1 MPPFDRVVEL
11 HGTTVLRVCRALL
24 EPTDAD
30 DAWSETF
37 LAALVAWPDLPSD
50 VNVEA
55 WLVTVARRKA
65 LDVIRA
71 RGRRPQPVE
80 HLPEPGADGESS
92 SAAFDEVL
100 ARDDALL
107 RAVRSLPEGQRDA
120 VVLHHLAGLSHLE
133 VAELTGRSHAA
144 CRRSAADGVAA
155 LRNVL
160 GERDEKGSTPTLPTR
175 PTGPTGSTGST
186 AIRPEAP
193 RPEAPRR
200 TRPREGARP

>member
-1 MPPFDRVVEL
+1 MVPSSAGRPDVPPFDRVVER

-24 EPTDAD
+24 DTADAD

-37 LAALVAWPDLPSD
+37 LAALVAWPDLPAD

-65 LDVIRA
+65 LDVLRA
-71 RGRRPQPVE
+71 RARRPQPVE
-80 HLPEPGADGESS
+80 LVPEPPAPVP
-92 SAAFDEVL
+92 FDELV

-107 RAVRSLPEGQRDA
+107 GAVRSLPDGQRDA

-155 LRNVL
+155 LRRAL
-160 GERDEKGSTPTLPTR
+160 SDAAPAAPDARRARRPLPS
-175 PTGPTGSTGST
+175 P
-186 AIRPEAP
+186 
-193 RPEAPRR
+193 
-200 TRPREGARP
+200 EGALR

>member
-24 EPTDAD
+24 DPTDAD

-37 LAALVAWPDLPSD
+37 LAALVAWPDLPPD

-80 HLPEPGADGESS
+80 HLPESGADGDSS

-160 GERDEKGSTPTLPTR
+160 GERDERGSTPALPTR
-175 PTGPTGSTGST
+175 PTGPTGST
-186 AIRPEAP
+186 AVRPEAP
-193 RPEAPRR
+193 RPAAPRR

>member
-24 EPTDAD
+24 EPADAD

-71 RGRRPQPVE
+71 RGRRPSPVE
-80 HLPEPGADGESS
+80 QVPEHESPPP
-92 SAAFDEVL
+92 FDELV

-107 RAVRSLPEGQRDA
+107 RAVRALPDGQRDA
-120 VVLHHLAGLSHLE
+120 VVLHHLSGLSHLE
-133 VAELTGRSHAA
+133 VAALTNRSHAA
-144 CRRSAADGVAA
+144 CRRAAADGVAA
-155 LRNVL
+155 LRRAL
-160 GERDEKGSTPTLPTR
+160 GDDAATSARTSAAARPTTPTH
-175 PTGPTGSTGST
+175 
-186 AIRPEAP
+186 AAP
-193 RPEAPRR
+193 L
-200 TRPREGARP
+200 EGARR

>member
-24 EPTDAD
+24 DPTDAD

-80 HLPEPGADGESS
+80 HLPEPEPGGESS
-92 SAAFDEVL
+92 AFDEVL

-107 RAVRSLPEGQRDA
+107 RAVRCLPEGQRDA

-155 LRNVL
+155 LRRVL
-160 GERDEKGSTPTLPTR
+160 GERDERGSGLTRPTR
-175 PTGPTGSTGST
+175 PTGATGAT
-186 AIRPEAP
+186 AIRPDAP
-193 RPEAPRR
+193 RPDASRR
-200 TRPREGARP
+200 ARPREGARR

>member
-80 HLPEPGADGESS
+80 RVPEPAPSP
-92 SAAFDEVL
+92 AFDELV

-120 VVLHHLAGLSHLE
+120 VVLHHLTGLSHLE

-144 CRRSAADGVAA
+144 CRRAAADGVAA
-155 LRNVL
+155 LRRVL
-160 GERDEKGSTPTLPTR
+160 GPGDETAAAPAPAPAPAPAREDLSLPT
-175 PTGPTGSTGST
+175 S
-186 AIRPEAP
+186 P
-193 RPEAPRR
+193 RHA
-200 TRPREGARP
+200 TPREGARR

>member
-80 HLPEPGADGESS
+80 HLPEPGPDGESS

-193 RPEAPRR
+193 RPAAPRR

>member
-24 EPTDAD
+24 DPTDAD

-80 HLPEPGADGESS
+80 HLPEPEPGSAS

-100 ARDDALL
+100 AHDDALL

-155 LRNVL
+155 LRRVF
-160 GERDEKGSTPTLPTR
+160 GEHDGRGSSPTR
-175 PTGPTGSTGST
+175 PTGATE
-186 AIRPEAP
+186 IRPGATRPDAP
-193 RPEAPRR
+193 RPAAPRPAAPRR

>member
-24 EPTDAD
+24 DPTDAD

-71 RGRRPQPVE
+71 RSRRPQPVE
-80 HLPEPGADGESS
+80 HLPEPEPGSGAS

-155 LRNVL
+155 LRRLL
-160 GERDEKGSTPTLPTR
+160 GEHDGRGSSPTR
-175 PTGPTGSTGST
+175 PTGATE
-186 AIRPEAP
+186 IRPGAT
-193 RPEAPRR
+193 RPDAPRR
-200 TRPREGARP
+200 ARPREGARR

>member
-24 EPTDAD
+24 DPTDAD

-80 HLPEPGADGESS
+80 HLPEPEPGNES

-155 LRNVL
+155 LRRLL
-160 GERDEKGSTPTLPTR
+160 GEHAERGSTPTRPTATR
-175 PTGPTGSTGST
+175 PD
-186 AIRPEAP
+186 
-193 RPEAPRR
+193 APRR
-200 TRPREGARP
+200 ARPREGARR

>member
-1 MPPFDRVVEL
+1 MIFDRVVEL

-24 EPTDAD
+24 DPIEAD

-37 LAALVAWPDLPSD
+37 LAALVAWPDLPAD

-65 LDVIRA
+65 LDVVRA
-71 RGRRPQPVE
+71 RGRRAQPVE
-80 HLPEPGADGESS
+80 HVPEPPATTP
-92 SAAFDEVL
+92 FDELV

-107 RAVRSLPEGQRDA
+107 RAVRALPDGQRDA

-144 CRRSAADGVAA
+144 CRRASADGLAA
-155 LRNVL
+155 LRRALVSPPESVL
-160 GERDEKGSTPTLPTR
+160 APTPDTR
-175 PTGPTGSTGST
+175 L
-186 AIRPEAP
+186 
-193 RPEAPRR
+193 
-200 TRPREGARP
+200 EGASR

>member
-24 EPTDAD
+24 DPTDAD

-71 RGRRPQPVE
+71 RGRRPQPIE
-80 HLPEPGADGESS
+80 HLPEPEPGSAS

-155 LRNVL
+155 LRRLL
-160 GERDEKGSTPTLPTR
+160 GEHDERGSTPTR
-175 PTGPTGSTGST
+175 PTGATDPTGST
-186 AIRPEAP
+186 AVRPEAP
-193 RPEAPRR
+193 RPAAPRR

>member
-1 MPPFDRVVEL
+1 MQPFDRVVEL

-24 EPTDAD
+24 DPADAD

-37 LAALVAWPDLPSD
+37 LAALVAWPDLPAD

-65 LDVIRA
+65 LDVIRG

-80 HLPEPGADGESS
+80 QVPEPAPSFP
-92 SAAFDEVL
+92 FDELV

-120 VVLHHLAGLSHLE
+120 VVLHHLAGLGHLE

-155 LRNVL
+155 LRRVL
-160 GERDEKGSTPTLPTR
+160 GERDERDTAPTLATASR
-175 PTGPTGSTGST
+175 PG
-186 AIRPEAP
+186 AP
-193 RPEAPRR
+193 RQA
-200 TRPREGARP
+200 RPREGARR

>member
-24 EPTDAD
+24 DPTDAD

-37 LAALVAWPDLPSD
+37 LAALVAWPDLPTD

-65 LDVIRA
+65 LDVIRG
-71 RGRRPQPVE
+71 RSRRPEPVE
-80 HLPEPGADGESS
+80 QVPEPSPASP
-92 SAAFDEVL
+92 FDELL
-100 ARDDALL
+100 ARDDSLL

-144 CRRSAADGVAA
+144 CRRAAADGTAA
-155 LRNVL
+155 LRRVL
-160 GERDEKGSTPTLPTR
+160 GDTDETLSAPPRPTR
-175 PTGPTGSTGST
+175 PTTTT
-186 AIRPEAP
+186 TTRPG
-193 RPEAPRR
+193 APRR
-200 TRPREGARP
+200 TTPREGARR

>member
-24 EPTDAD
+24 DPTDAD

-80 HLPEPGADGESS
+80 HLPEPEPGSAS

-155 LRNVL
+155 LRRVL
-160 GERDEKGSTPTLPTR
+160 GEHDERGSTPTR
-175 PTGPTGSTGST
+175 PTGATD
-186 AIRPEAP
+186 IRPGAP
-193 RPEAPRR
+193 RPDAPRR
-200 TRPREGARP
+200 ARPREGARR

>member
-24 EPTDAD
+24 DPTDAD

-65 LDVIRA
+65 LNVIRA
-71 RGRRPQPVE
+71 RGRQPQPVE
-80 HLPEPGADGESS
+80 HLPEPEPGSASS
-92 SAAFDEVL
+92 GAFDEVL

-155 LRNVL
+155 LRRAL
-160 GERDEKGSTPTLPTR
+160 GDHDESGSAPTR
-175 PTGPTGSTGST
+175 PT
-186 AIRPEAP
+186 AIRPGAP
-193 RPEAPRR
+193 RPGAPRR
-200 TRPREGARP
+200 ARPREGARR

>member
-24 EPTDAD
+24 DPTDAD

-92 SAAFDEVL
+92 SAALDEVL

-107 RAVRSLPEGQRDA
+107 RAVRSLPEGQRDS

-133 VAELTGRSHAA
+133 VA
-144 CRRSAADGVAA
+144 
-155 LRNVL
+155 
-160 GERDEKGSTPTLPTR
+160 
-175 PTGPTGSTGST
+175 
-186 AIRPEAP
+186 
-193 RPEAPRR
+193 
-200 TRPREGARP
+200 

>member
-1 MPPFDRVVEL
+1 MPPFDRVVER

-24 EPTDAD
+24 DPTDAD

-80 HLPEPGADGESS
+80 HLPEPEPGSAS

-155 LRNVL
+155 LRRVL
-160 GERDEKGSTPTLPTR
+160 GEHDERGSTPTR
-175 PTGPTGSTGST
+175 PTGATD
-186 AIRPEAP
+186 IRPG
-193 RPEAPRR
+193 APRR
-200 TRPREGARP
+200 ARPREGARR

>member
-175 PTGPTGSTGST
+175 PTGPTGST
-186 AIRPEAP
+186 AVRPEAP
-193 RPEAPRR
+193 RPASPRR

>member
-24 EPTDAD
+24 DPTDAD

-71 RGRRPQPVE
+71 RDRRPQPVE
-80 HLPEPGADGESS
+80 HLPEPAADGES

-107 RAVRSLPEGQRDA
+107 RAVRSLPEGQRDS

-155 LRNVL
+155 LRRVL
-160 GERDEKGSTPTLPTR
+160 GEHDGRGATPTLRTHP
-175 PTGPTGSTGST
+175 TGST

-193 RPEAPRR
+193 RSDAPRR
-200 TRPREGARP
+200 ATPREGARR